1 MKTFG
6 ITHIGL
12 VREINED
19 NYFMSKDPIGMLPNL
34 FLIADGMGG
43 HNAGEVASKLAVEG
57 FIEYCKKHTSCES
70 VEDLFIK
77 AIEYANNL
85 IYEKAV
91 HTTEMSG
98 MGTTLVACSLV
109 GDILH
114 VANIGDSRLYIVN
127 GGLNQITIDHSYVE
141 ELVRAGEITRDES
154 IYHPAK
160 NRITKAL
167 GIAKDVKPDLF
178 KLTTKHISK
187 IMLCSDGLTNMVRDE
202 RLLEILKTYHDLSE
216 QGQKLIQ
223 ESIDSGGI
231 DNITLLLI
239 DIQTEYQQN

>member
-6 ITHIGL
+6 ISHIGL

-34 FLIADGMGG
+34 FMIADGMGG

-57 FIEYCKKHTSCES
+57 FIEYCKKHTSCKSIE
-70 VEDLFIK
+70 ELFIK
-77 AIEYANNL
+77 ATEYANNV
-85 IYEKAV
+85 IYDKAV
-91 HTTEMSG
+91 HTSEMSG
-98 MGTTLVACSLV
+98 MGTTLVVCSLV
-109 GDILH
+109 GDILY
-114 VANIGDSRLYIVN
+114 VANVGDSRLYIIN
-127 GGLNQITIDHSYVE
+127 GGLNQITVDHSYVE

-154 IYHPAK
+154 VHHPAK

-167 GIAKDVKPDLF
+167 GISIGIKPDIF
-178 KLTTKHISK
+178 KLTTKHVSK
-187 IMLCSDGLTNMVRDE
+187 IMLCSDGLTNMVSDK
-202 RLLEILKTYHDLSE
+202 RLMEILETYQDLSE

-239 DIQTEYQQN
+239 DIQSGYQEN